1 MKFKKFFAVLSAVS
15 MLATAAAV
23 NVSAADD
30 TTAPAVGGEDSAK
43 PYSFEYK
50 ETAEGAII
58 SNVKAAAGITEI
70 EIPEED
76 NDGHAVIGVDDFAFY
91 GCTDLATV
99 VVPDSL
105 KLDNIGDLAF
115 LTSKDVLTFLAANG
129 INDAV
134 LSSKTEEEV
143 EANLTKAAEA
153 YIVNTVK
160 FMGKNDW
167 KGDEP
172 ELADADDVLEN
183 VAKTLNANDPAAF
196 VKDLYTIE
204 DTTKVVRAEDVDTL
218 EKMSAKS
225 YELFKA
231 WVKTIPYVDLTVK
244 ASSEDTDAAKYAKG
258 KALLGMKF
266 EVSATHLIGDAN
278 QDGVVNVRDCAKIAN
293 AVAFKT
299 VDQLPCFK
307 CADYNEDGTVNV
319 RDAAQLANAIATG
332 KIAK

>member
-58 SNVKAAAGITEI
+58 SNVKSAVGITEI

-91 GCTDLATV
+91 GCTDLTTI

-115 LTSKDVLTFLAANG
+115 LTQSDVFSILAANG
-129 INDAV
+129 INESV
-134 LSSKTEEEV
+134 LTSKNEEEF
-143 EANLTKAAEA
+143 ELNLSKASIA

-167 KGDEP
+167 KGNES
-172 ELADADDVLEN
+172 ELDAAGQVFEN
-183 VAKTLNANDPAAF
+183 VAKTINVEDPAAF
-196 VKDLYTIE
+196 VQALYTLD
-204 DTTKVVRAEDVDTL
+204 DTTKVVRAEDEDTL

-231 WVKTIPYVDLTVK
+231 WVKTIPYADLTVK

-266 EVSATHLIGDAN
+266 EVSETHLIGDAT
-278 QDGVVNVRDCAKIAN
+278 QDGIVNVRDCAKIAN

-299 VDQLPCFK
+299 VDKLPCFK
-307 CADYNEDGTVNV
+307 CADYNGDGTVNV